1 MSDDKIDEMIKIS
14 SEKLVLLNKIMELT
28 KEQNLIID
36 KSNME
41 RLDSIIDEKD
51 LLMKRVDELDAKFI
65 TYFAELKRENEVES
79 LDDIDSS
86 IYPNLAKLKE
96 LVKEITST
104 IMAISVLD
112 DKNNAILKK
121 ELEKIKHN
129 LRTLKK
135 GQKAYN
141 GYNKK
146 VDHNIMIDEKK

>member
-1 MSDDKIDEMIKIS
+1 MGVDTVDEMLKIS
-14 SEKLVLLNKIMELT
+14 NEKLVFLNKIMDLT
-28 KEQNLIID
+28 KEQKMVID

-41 RLDSIIDEKD
+41 RLNSIMDEKD
-51 LLMKRVDELDAKFI
+51 LLMKRIDELDVKFI
-65 TYFAELKRENEVES
+65 TNFAELKRENGVEE

-86 IYPNLAKLKE
+86 KYPNLVELKE

-112 DKNNAILKK
+112 EKNNVFLRE

-129 LRTLKK
+129 MRTLKK
-135 GQKAYN
+135 GQKVYN

-146 VDHNIMIDEKK
+146 VNNNIMIDEKK